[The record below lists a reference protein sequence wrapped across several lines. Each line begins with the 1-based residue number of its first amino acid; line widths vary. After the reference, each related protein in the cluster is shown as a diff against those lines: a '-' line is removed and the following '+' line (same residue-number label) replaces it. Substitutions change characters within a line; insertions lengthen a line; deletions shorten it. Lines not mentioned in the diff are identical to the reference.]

1 MGRQDQIR
9 KELIE
14 KKLHD
19 GIIKLSSRFDFDMD
33 SIKVDSVL
41 GVITIKNNPVYIRL
55 LSSCHGGWDARLITS
70 LDTALDVFHQ
80 RGPACIFCPAMKSC
94 MRQNR
99 KILNCADTFK
109 AWATAEYK
117 ETK

>member
-1 MGRQDQIR
+1 MDRQDQIR

-55 LSSCHGGWDARLITS
+55 LSSCHGGWDARLYANSMLYSGRHYHCNSCYIRCKEALRTS
-70 LDTALDVFHQ
+70 IKVLIYRINKEIYKFRPILRTA
-80 RGPACIFCPAMKSC
+80 
-94 MRQNR
+94 
-99 KILNCADTFK
+99 
-109 AWATAEYK
+109 
-117 ETK
+117 

>member
-1 MGRQDQIR
+1 MDRQDQIR

-41 GVITIKNNPVYIRL
+41 GVITIKNDPVYLRL
-55 LSSCHGGWDARLITS
+55 LSSCHGGWDARLYAYLQLRT
-70 LDTALDVFHQ
+70 
-80 RGPACIFCPAMKSC
+80 KSGKLE
-94 MRQNR
+94 RV
-99 KILNCADTFK
+99 KL
-109 AWATAEYK
+109 
-117 ETK
+117 